1 MDHAVI
7 LAGGH
12 GERFWP
18 LSRRKRPKQL
28 LPIIGDQSLLETTI
42 ERIKPDFPAERIWI
56 VTSEEIGK
64 AVQDRVKFIPKE
76 NVLMEPRGCNTAIA
90 IGWASIEISRKDP
103 DATLVVLSADHA
115 IEPAA
120 MLRRI
125 LREGVRLA
133 KAEENL
139 IIIGINPTRPET
151 GYGYIELGP
160 HFASADGINSYQ
172 VETFREKPDRTTA
185 QDYFYGRRHLWNA
198 GIFVW
203 TVKTLMQALEQHS
216 PGVFQPLAE
225 YRKSAA
231 KDRSA
236 LARLYDATERVPIDV
251 AILER
256 ANNVVA
262 IKGEL
267 AWDDV
272 GSWLALSRLRKAD
285 ADNNVFVGKVVEMES
300 YDSTIYN
307 DSDDLVCAFGVSDLV
322 IVRTDKAVLVAHKS
336 RIDEIKKL
344 MEELKADEK
353 WQEYL

>member
-7 LAGGH
+7 LAGGY

-28 LPIIGDQSLLETTI
+28 LPVIGDQSLLETTI
-42 ERIKPDFPAERIWI
+42 ERIKPDFPAERIWV

-64 AVQDRVKFIPKE
+64 AVQECVTFLPKD
-76 NVLMEPRGCNTAIA
+76 NILMEPRGRNTALA
-90 IGWASIEISRKDP
+90 IGWGAVEIARKDP
-103 DATLVVLSADHA
+103 DATLIVLSADHA

-125 LREGVRLA
+125 LREGMRLA
-133 KAEENL
+133 KTEDNL
-139 IIIGINPTRPET
+139 VIIGINPTRPET

-160 HFASADGINSYQ
+160 HFASSDGINSYQ

-203 TVKTLMQALEQHS
+203 TVKSLLEALEKHA
-216 PGVFQPLAE
+216 PGVYRPLAD
-225 YRKSAA
+225 YRKAA
-231 KDRSA
+231 ENDKSA
-236 LARLYDATERVPIDV
+236 LTKLYETAECAPIDV
-251 AILER
+251 AVLER
-256 ANNVVA
+256 ANNVVV
-262 IKGEL
+262 IKGDL
-267 AWDDV
+267 SWDDV

-285 ADNNVFVGKVVEMES
+285 ADNNVFVGNVVEIES
-300 YDSTIYN
+300 YDSTVYN

-336 RIDEIKKL
+336 RIDEIKRL
-344 MEELKADEK
+344 MEKLKSDPQWE
-353 WQEYL
+353 QFL

>member
-7 LAGGH
+7 LAGGF

-18 LSRRKRPKQL
+18 LSRRERPKQL
-28 LPIIGDQSLLETTI
+28 LPIIGEQSLLETTI
-42 ERIKPDFPAERIWI
+42 ERIKPDFPAERIWV

-64 AVQDRVKFIPKE
+64 AVQQKVPFLPKE
-76 NVLMEPRGCNTAIA
+76 NILMEPRGCNTALA
-90 IGWASIEISRKDP
+90 IGWGAVEISRKDP

-115 IEPAA
+115 IDPAA

-133 KAEENL
+133 TAEDNL
-139 IIIGINPTRPET
+139 VIIGINPSRPET

-160 HFASADGINSYQ
+160 HFASSDGINSYQ

-185 QDYFYGRRHLWNA
+185 QDYYYGRRHLWNA

-203 TVKTLMQALEQHS
+203 TVKTLMAALEKHA
-216 PGVFQPLAE
+216 PGVYNPLAA
-225 YRKSAA
+225 YRKSPA
-231 KDRSA
+231 KDKAA
-236 LARLYDATERVPIDV
+236 LAKLYETAERIPIDV
-251 AILER
+251 AVLER
-256 ANNVVA
+256 ADNVVA

-272 GSWLALSRLRKAD
+272 GSWLALSRLRKSD
-285 ADNNVFVGKVVEMES
+285 ADNNVMVGKVVEM
-300 YDSTIYN
+300 DSFDATVYN
-307 DSDDLVCAFGVSDLV
+307 DSDDLVCAFGVSDIV
-322 IVRTDKAVLVAHKS
+322 IVQTDKAVLVAHKS

-344 MEELKADEK
+344 MQALKSDER

>member
-64 AVQDRVKFIPKE
+64 AVQESVKFVPKE
-76 NVLMEPRGCNTAIA
+76 NVLMEPRGCNTALA
-90 IGWASIEISRKDP
+90 IGWAAVEIARKDP
-103 DATLVVLSADHA
+103 EATLVVLSADHA
-115 IEPAA
+115 IEPAT

-125 LREGVRLA
+125 LREGMRLA

-139 IIIGINPTRPET
+139 VIIGINPTRPET

-160 HFASADGINSYQ
+160 HFASSDGINSYQ

-185 QDYFYGRRHLWNA
+185 QDYYYGRRHLWNA

-203 TVKTLMQALEQHS
+203 TIKALMQALEQHA

-225 YRKSAA
+225 YRKSSG
-231 KDRSA
+231 KDKKA
-236 LARLYDATERVPIDV
+236 LTQLYDTAEKVPIDV

-256 ANNVVA
+256 ASNVVA
-262 IKGEL
+262 IKGDL

-285 ADNNVFVGKVVEMES
+285 SNNNVSVGKVVELET
-300 YDSTIYN
+300 YDATVYN

-336 RIDEIKKL
+336 RIDEIKRL
-344 MEELKADEK
+344 MEHLKSDER
-353 WQEYL
+353 WQDYL

>member
-42 ERIKPDFPAERIWI
+42 DRIKPDFPPERIWI
-56 VTSEEIGK
+56 VTSEEIGQ
-64 AVQDRVKFIPKE
+64 AVRERVTYIPKN

-90 IGWASIEISRKDP
+90 IGWAAVEISRKDP

-125 LREGVRLA
+125 LREGLRLA
-133 KAEENL
+133 KAEDNL

-160 HFASADGINSYQ
+160 HFASSDGINSYQ

-216 PGVFQPLAE
+216 PGVYQPLLE
-225 YRKSAA
+225 FRQSSGKS
-231 KDRSA
+231 KDA
-236 LARLYDATERVPIDV
+236 LAKLYETTERVPIDV

-256 ANNVVA
+256 AGNVVV

-267 AWDDV
+267 SWDDV

-285 ADNNVFVGKVVEMES
+285 ADNNVFVGKVVELES

-307 DSDDLVCAFGVSDLV
+307 ESDDLVCAFGVADLV
-322 IVRTDKAVLVAHKS
+322 IVRTDRAVLVAHKS

-344 MEELKADEK
+344 MEELKSDEK
-353 WQEYL
+353 WHEYL

>member
-64 AVQDRVKFIPKE
+64 AVQESVKFIPKE
-76 NVLMEPRGCNTAIA
+76 NVLMEPRGCNTALA
-90 IGWASIEISRKDP
+90 IGWAAVEIARKDP

-125 LREGVRLA
+125 LREGMRLA
-133 KAEENL
+133 KAEDNL
-139 IIIGINPTRPET
+139 VIIGINPTRPET

-160 HFASADGINSYQ
+160 HFASSDGINSYQ

-185 QDYFYGRRHLWNA
+185 QDYYYGRRHLWNA

-203 TVKTLMQALEQHS
+203 TLKALMQALEQHA
-216 PGVFQPLAE
+216 PGVHQPLAE
-225 YRKSAA
+225 YRKASG
-231 KDRSA
+231 KDKKA
-236 LARLYDATERVPIDV
+236 LIQLYDTSEKVPIDV

-256 ANNVVA
+256 ASNVVA
-262 IKGEL
+262 IKGDL

-285 ADNNVFVGKVVEMES
+285 SNNNVSVGNVVELET
-300 YDSTIYN
+300 YDATVYN

-336 RIDEIKKL
+336 RIDEIKQL
-344 MEELKADEK
+344 MEHLKSDER
-353 WQEYL
+353 WQDYL

>member
-7 LAGGH
+7 LAGGY

-28 LPIIGDQSLLETTI
+28 LPIIGEHSLLETTI

-64 AVQDRVKFIPKE
+64 AVQERVKFIPKE
-76 NVLMEPRGCNTAIA
+76 NVLMEPRGCNTALA
-90 IGWASIEISRKDP
+90 IGWGATEIARKDP
-103 DATLVVLSADHA
+103 EATLAVLSADHA

-125 LREGVRLA
+125 LREGMRLA
-133 KAEENL
+133 KAEDNL
-139 IIIGINPTRPET
+139 VIIGINPTRPET

-160 HFASADGINSYQ
+160 HFASSDGINSYQ

-185 QDYFYGRRHLWNA
+185 QDYYYGRRHLWNA

-203 TVKTLMQALEQHS
+203 TVKALMQALEQHA
-216 PGVFQPLAE
+216 PGVYQPLAE
-225 YRKSAA
+225 FRKSSGRD
-231 KDRSA
+231 KKA
-236 LARLYDATERVPIDV
+236 LAALYDTAEKVPIDV
-251 AILER
+251 AVLER
-256 ANNVVA
+256 ASNVVV
-262 IKGEL
+262 IKGDL

-285 ADNNVFVGKVVEMES
+285 ADNNVMVGKVVELDS
-300 YDSTIYN
+300 YDATVYN

-336 RIDEIKKL
+336 RIDEIKRL
-344 MEELKADEK
+344 MEELKADDR

>member
-18 LSRRKRPKQL
+18 LSRRQRPKQL

-42 ERIKPDFPAERIWI
+42 ERIKPDFPAERIWV

-64 AVQDRVKFIPKE
+64 AVRERVTFIPKD
-76 NVLMEPRGCNTAIA
+76 NVLMEPGGRNTALA
-90 IGWASIEISRKDP
+90 IGWSAVEIARKDP
-103 DATLVVLSADHA
+103 DATLVILSADHA

-125 LREGVRLA
+125 LREGMRLA
-133 KAEENL
+133 KAEDNL
-139 IIIGINPTRPET
+139 VIIGINPTRPET

-160 HFASADGINSYQ
+160 HFASSDGINSYQ

-185 QDYFYGRRHLWNA
+185 QDYFYGRKHLWNA

-203 TVKTLMQALEQHS
+203 TAKTLMAALEKHS
-216 PGVFQPLAE
+216 PGVYQPLAE
-225 YRKSAA
+225 YRESYSKDNNALNTLYEAA
-231 KDRSA
+231 
-236 LARLYDATERVPIDV
+236 ERVPIDV

-256 ANNVVA
+256 ASNVVA
-262 IKGEL
+262 IRGDL

-285 ADNNVFVGKVVEMES
+285 ADNNVFVGKVVEMDA
-300 YDSTIYN
+300 YDSTVYN

-322 IVRTDKAVLVAHKS
+322 VVRTDKAVLVAHKS
-336 RIDEIKKL
+336 RIDEIKRL
-344 MEELKADEK
+344 MEKLKADDR
-353 WQEYL
+353 WTEYL